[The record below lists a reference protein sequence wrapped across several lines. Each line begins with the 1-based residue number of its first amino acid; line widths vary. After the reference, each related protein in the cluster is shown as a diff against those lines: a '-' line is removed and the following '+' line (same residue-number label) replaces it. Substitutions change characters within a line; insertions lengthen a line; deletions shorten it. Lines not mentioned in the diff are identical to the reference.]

1 MIKQLNIKIHML
13 NIKKAKFL
21 IFINEKPIK
30 NKGMSCTGDEQ
41 HPPQKSLLNPIVVT
55 VSGLHIY
62 NPYHLLGKKIEK
74 DNKQLFIKY

>member
-41 HPPQKSLLNPIVVT
+41 HPPQKSLLNPIVVY
-55 VSGLHIY
+55 S
-62 NPYHLLGKKIEK
+62 
-74 DNKQLFIKY
+74 